1 MIDGD
6 LNFKKYNCD
15 TPMSNQ
21 KKILIVEDDELMI
34 KILQFVLK
42 KEGYQITIAKDGL
55 NAIERIPVIEPD
67 MVLTDV
73 MLPYKSGLEVINFIK
88 DKYPAIP
95 VIVLSSLGEEERTVV
110 EAFKLG
116 ADDFVAKPF
125 NPNELI
131 LRVKRLFNK

>member
-1 MIDGD
+1 M
-6 LNFKKYNCD
+6 N
-15 TPMSNQ
+15 TQ

-67 MVLTDV
+67 IVLTDV

-88 DKYPAIP
+88 AKYPAIP
-95 VIVLSSLGEEERTVV
+95 VIVLSALGEEERTVV

-131 LRVKRLFNK
+131 LRVKRLCRN

>member
-1 MIDGD
+1 
-6 LNFKKYNCD
+6 
-15 TPMSNQ
+15 MSNP

-42 KEGYQITIAKDGL
+42 KEGYQLTVAKDGL
-55 NAIERIPVIEPD
+55 NAIERIPIIEPD

-73 MLPYKSGLEVINFIK
+73 MLPYKSGLEVVNYIKENF
-88 DKYPAIP
+88 PNMP
-95 VIVLSSLGEEERTVV
+95 VIVLSALGEEERTVV

-131 LRVKRLFNK
+131 LRVRRLFN

>member
-1 MIDGD
+1 
-6 LNFKKYNCD
+6 
-15 TPMSNQ
+15 MSNQ

-42 KEGYQITIAKDGL
+42 KEGYQLTIAKDGL
-55 NAIERIPVIEPD
+55 NAIERIPIIEPD

-88 DKYPAIP
+88 EKYPMMP
-95 VIVLSSLGEEERTVV
+95 VIVLSALGEEERTVV

>member
-1 MIDGD
+1 
-6 LNFKKYNCD
+6 
-15 TPMSNQ
+15 MSNQ

-42 KEGYQITIAKDGL
+42 KEGYQLTIAKDGL
-55 NAIERIPVIEPD
+55 NAIERIPIIEPD

-88 DKYPAIP
+88 DNYPNIP
-95 VIVLSSLGEEERTVV
+95 VIVLSALGEEERTVV

>member
-1 MIDGD
+1 
-6 LNFKKYNCD
+6 
-15 TPMSNQ
+15 MSDQ

-42 KEGYQITIAKDGL
+42 KENYQLTIAKDGL
-55 NAIERIPVIEPD
+55 NAIERIPIIEPD

-88 DKYPAIP
+88 ENYPTMP
-95 VIVLSSLGEEERTVV
+95 VIVLSALGEEERTVV

>member
-1 MIDGD
+1 
-6 LNFKKYNCD
+6 
-15 TPMSNQ
+15 MSNP

-42 KEGYQITIAKDGL
+42 KEGYQLTVAKDGL
-55 NAIERIPVIEPD
+55 NAIERIPIIEPD

-73 MLPYKSGLEVINFIK
+73 MLPYKSGLEVVNYIKENF
-88 DKYPAIP
+88 PNMP
-95 VIVLSSLGEEERTVV
+95 VIVLSALGEEERTVV

-131 LRVKRLFNK
+131 LRVKRLFN

>member
-1 MIDGD
+1 
-6 LNFKKYNCD
+6 
-15 TPMSNQ
+15 MSNQ

-95 VIVLSSLGEEERTVV
+95 VIVLSALGEEERTVV

-131 LRVKRLFNK
+131 LRVKRLFHK